1 MQISGLTMA
10 GSRYLPICGPS
21 YQLADRKAAVQRSIN
36 LYVQQVGGPGE
47 EPLFTLN
54 RAPGLTEKV
63 DTGSTIRGA
72 YATDTRRF
80 IVSGLSLYER
90 DADATLTLRGTLSVG
105 GLDNYVAMKH
115 GRDQLVL
122 VDGPNGY
129 VFNMNTN
136 VFGQITDPD
145 WRGSNWVD
153 EIDGYFVFAD
163 PETDQFYISQ
173 IDDASSLDALDFS
186 SADAQPDNIV
196 THRVLKREL
205 YIFGTRSTEVWIDS
219 AGSDFPFARYNSTP
233 IDIGCVGK
241 RAVIRAADSLIFVGV
256 TDRGQGIV
264 YMMQGHQPQRISNRA
279 IEGLLA
285 QSTDLSEVSMWAY
298 QVDGAEFVG
307 INAPGLETTLVW
319 DAAAN
324 QWHER
329 AELVNG
335 DLEPL
340 RISDV
345 NYFGGA
351 HYATGGD
358 TDYLIDKTVN
368 TIAGNAMIRERTW
381 PHLKSV
387 SAEPISFRSLELLC
401 TTGEGGNVTLE
412 VSNDG
417 GYVYGPP
424 LIRSLGA
431 IGRRMQRVRWHFLG
445 TSRDRVF
452 RIRCTDDVE
461 FNIHSATMDAS

>member
-1 MQISGLTMA
+1 MA
-10 GSRYLPICGPS
+10 GSRYLPIVGPS
-21 YQLADRKAAVQRSIN
+21 YQLADRKAAAQRSIN
-36 LYVQQVGGPGE
+36 LFVQRVDGPGE
-47 EPLFTLN
+47 EPIFTLSQ
-54 RAPGLTEKV
+54 APGLTEKV
-63 DTGSTIRGA
+63 NTGGSIRGG

-90 DADATLTLRGTLSVG
+90 DTADGLTLRGTLDPTG
-105 GLDNYVAMKH
+105 ENNYVAMKH

-153 EIDGYFVFAD
+153 EIDGFFVFAD
-163 PETDQFYISQ
+163 PDTDQFYISE
-173 IDDASSLDALDFS
+173 IDDASALDALDFS

-219 AGSDFPFARYNSTP
+219 GGSDFPFARYNSTP

-241 RAVIRAADSLIFVGV
+241 RAVIRAADALIFIGV
-256 TDRGQGIV
+256 TERGQGIV

-279 IEGLLA
+279 IEELLA
-285 QSTDLSEVSMWAY
+285 GSTDLSQVSMWAY
-298 QVDGAEFVG
+298 QINGAEFVG
-307 INAPGLETTLVW
+307 INAPGLSTTLVW

-329 AELVNG
+329 AELVDG
-335 DLEPL
+335 ELVPL
-340 RISDV
+340 RVDDV
-345 NYFGGA
+345 NYFSGA
-351 HYATGGD
+351 HYATGGEI
-358 TDYLIDKTVN
+358 DYLIDSSVN

-381 PHLKSV
+381 PHLKSE
-387 SAEPISFRSLELLC
+387 SAEPMSFRSLELMC
-401 TTGEGGNVTLE
+401 TTGQGGNVTLE

-417 GYVYGPP
+417 GYTFGPP
-424 LIRSLGA
+424 LIRSLGVT
-431 IGRRMQRVRWHFLG
+431 GRRMQRVRWHFLG
-445 TSRDRVF
+445 ASRDRVF
-452 RIRCTDDVE
+452 RLRCTDDAA
-461 FNIHSATMDAS
+461 FNIHSANLDAS